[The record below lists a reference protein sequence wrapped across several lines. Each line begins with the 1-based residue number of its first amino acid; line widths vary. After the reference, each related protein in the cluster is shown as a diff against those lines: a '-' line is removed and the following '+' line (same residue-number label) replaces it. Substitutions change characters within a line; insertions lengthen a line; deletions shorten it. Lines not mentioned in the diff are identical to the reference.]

1 MRKDLPGKDCAVY
14 KVKKLLSIFA
24 GIVAVVK
31 ILEDLM
37 DTRPRLE
44 GSYKIGSVHPSVLPC
59 RLSVSFVG
67 IGLLVF
73 SKSEHDVRGTYIVV
87 CDRAGFFGKLPI
99 RQKWPKNRVL
109 GFFKKITSLFLS
121 GICVK

>member
-67 IGLLVF
+67 IGFLVF
-73 SKSEHDVRGTYIVV
+73 SKSEHDV
-87 CDRAGFFGKLPI
+87 RAGFFGKLPI